1 MTGTVAVQIAD
12 PAKFEAEIMVSE
24 MDILQVKEGGEARV
38 EVDAMSGLTLPA
50 KVIHISPTAT
60 IQSGVV
66 NYKVKVEVAS
76 LEEMIQGQ
84 QAARQKTI
92 ESIQQGELPER
103 LKQAI
108 EEGRITQEQAE
119 ERMQQM
125 QGFRL
130 VAPRHT
136 WKLFW
141 VMEFPTLAGAEAWID
156 AEIAPPYGRYGFQH
170 YWLAR
175 RCTDDPLLHDWNAPL
190 ADEDANP
197 HHIPPLEVDRSSFV
211 AVGMARRQPAA
222 LDVDDAARGETGRVE
237 LLRSIGQ
244 QHGILSLQAFRL
256 ITPQPDWHVVWIVE
270 FPTLD
275 GVEAWIEAQSRP
287 PHGSYWR
294 VDYYLARRWAPG
306 YVASWVPR

>member
-1 MTGTVAVQIAD
+1 MSPAMKASQDGVAVLFKSGRSPEWERLSPDHRRA
-12 PAKFEAEIMVSE
+12 FEQEH
-24 MDILQVKEGGEARV
+24 
-38 EVDAMSGLTLPA
+38 VDLMLS
-50 KVIHISPTAT
+50 
-60 IQSGVV
+60 
-66 NYKVKVEVAS
+66 VAS
-76 LEEMIQGQ
+76 
-84 QAARQKTI
+84 
-92 ESIQQGELPER
+92 
-103 LKQAI
+103 
-108 EEGRITQEQAE
+108 TQ
-119 ERMQQM
+119 RMQQM